1 MTWDTYALLATSNT
15 RWGLKDIIPVALMI
29 KQPSSFLTATN
40 GNLKTWADV
49 EREARKQT
57 LKVAVTG
64 FGSPDEITVNFF
76 IARGLKLISVP
87 FANPGE
93 RYTAVLGGHADLLYE
108 QIGDVRSFVD
118 SKQIQPV
125 IVFADKR
132 FSVFPDVPASTELGY
147 DITLPQRRAVI
158 MRHNAATIVEA
169 IGIESIAASASLA
182 PALVSTLLDEIAHDT
197 ERLPHTSDEIALD
210 QALVCAA
217 VHQAVARHCG
227 TVATVYTAAGP
238 AAVQYGKDLSSV
250 DAVIGTGGALVH
262 SRDPHAVLKMTLAS
276 SAEPLSL
283 RPRKPRLLL
292 DREYLLYACGLLASV
307 EPQAA
312 LELALTHLEPIG
324 ETRHA
329 GQRVDHPRSR
339 CRRSRLWRAMGGGVY
354 AHRSCHDH
362 CAG

>member
-1 MTWDTYALLATSNT
+1 MPIAHSIKWPLQAVTALLVSVSCLAFAQEKYPSRPIEFIVPWGPGGGADQLARKAAKLMEEDLKVSLPVVNSPGATGNTGMAKLLAGAADGYSISIMTWDTYALLATSNT

-49 EREARKQT
+49 EREARKQP

-93 RYTAVLGGHADLLYE
+93 RYTAVLGGHADVLYE

-132 FSVFPDVPASTELGY
+132 FSVFPEVPASKELGY

-158 MRHNAATIVEA
+158 MKAGTDPAKVKVIADALAKV
-169 IGIESIAASASLA
+169 AASAEYKAYLKEQYATDDSYFG
-182 PALVSTLLDEIAHDT
+182 T
-197 ERLPHTSDEIALD
+197 EE
-210 QALVCAA
+210 
-217 VHQAVARHCG
+217 
-227 TVATVYTAAGP
+227 
-238 AAVQYGKDLSSV
+238 
-250 DAVIGTGGALVH
+250 
-262 SRDPHAVLKMTLAS
+262 
-276 SAEPLSL
+276 
-283 RPRKPRLLL
+283 
-292 DREYLLYACGLLASV
+292 
-307 EPQAA
+307 
-312 LELALTHLEPIG
+312 
-324 ETRHA
+324 
-329 GQRVDHPRSR
+329 
-339 CRRSRLWRAMGGGVY
+339 
-354 AHRSCHDH
+354 
-362 CAG
+362 

>member
-1 MTWDTYALLATSNT
+1 MHVVHTIKWPLRAVTALLLVSVSWLAAAQEKYPSRPIEFIVPWGPGGGADQLARKAAKLMEEDLKVSLPVVNSPGATGNTGMAKLLAGAADGYSISIMTWDTYALLATSNT

-49 EREARKQT
+49 EREARKQP

-93 RYTAVLGGHADLLYE
+93 RYTAVLGGHADVLYE

-132 FSVFPDVPASTELGY
+132 FSVFPDVPASKELGY

-158 MRHNAATIVEA
+158 MKAGTDPQKVKV
-169 IGIESIAASASLA
+169 IAAALAKVAASSEYKAYLKEQYATEDSYFGTEESLKIMEEELAQMKRMSA
-182 PALVSTLLDEIAHDT
+182 PAA
-197 ERLPHTSDEIALD
+197 P
-210 QALVCAA
+210 
-217 VHQAVARHCG
+217 
-227 TVATVYTAAGP
+227 
-238 AAVQYGKDLSSV
+238 K
-250 DAVIGTGGALVH
+250 
-262 SRDPHAVLKMTLAS
+262 
-276 SAEPLSL
+276 
-283 RPRKPRLLL
+283 
-292 DREYLLYACGLLASV
+292 
-307 EPQAA
+307 
-312 LELALTHLEPIG
+312 
-324 ETRHA
+324 
-329 GQRVDHPRSR
+329 
-339 CRRSRLWRAMGGGVY
+339 
-354 AHRSCHDH
+354 
-362 CAG
+362 